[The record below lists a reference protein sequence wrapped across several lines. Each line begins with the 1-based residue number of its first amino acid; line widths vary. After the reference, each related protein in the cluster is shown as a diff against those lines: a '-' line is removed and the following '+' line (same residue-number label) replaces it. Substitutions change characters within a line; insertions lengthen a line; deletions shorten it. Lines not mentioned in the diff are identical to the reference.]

1 MSFEIFQICVTPASM
16 DTAYSNVAVFL
27 HALLSFYFQ
36 MEKREHI
43 ELKYCGLV
51 RKFDDCVCD
60 SNLDKS
66 KLIFFVPVFCLCCFA
81 RPLSPKWTGLMFSL
95 I

>member
-1 MSFEIFQICVTPASM
+1 MSFEIFQIYVTPASM
-16 DTAYSNVAVFL
+16 VTAYSNVAVFL
-27 HALLSFYFQ
+27 HALLSFHFQ
-36 MEKREHI
+36 MEKRERI

-66 KLIFFVPVFCLCCFA
+66 KLIFLSLFFVCAASLGPCL
-81 RPLSPKWTGLMFSL
+81 RSGRV
-95 I
+95 